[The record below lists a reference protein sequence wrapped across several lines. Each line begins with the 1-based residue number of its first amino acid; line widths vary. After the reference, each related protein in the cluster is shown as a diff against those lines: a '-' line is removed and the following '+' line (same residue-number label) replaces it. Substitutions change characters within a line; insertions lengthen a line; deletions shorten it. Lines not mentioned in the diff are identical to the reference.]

1 MNSQKTV
8 AIVTG
13 GGQGIGKAIAKRF
26 LEEGMRV
33 VIADID
39 EEAGKE
45 TEAEY
50 KSLGAIQF
58 FHTDISDEDS
68 VKNLIR
74 KTLSSFEGIDV
85 LVNNA
90 AIADPENPPITE
102 LSLEDWNKTI
112 SINLTGA
119 FLCTKYAV
127 THLRKNKGSI
137 INIASTRALMSE
149 PNTEA
154 YSTAKGG
161 ILALTHALAISLG
174 PDIRVNCISPG
185 WIEVSAWKK
194 QAIRHA
200 PELTQQDCQQHPVGR
215 VGKPEDIASLAAYFA
230 SSESAFITGVNFV
243 VDGGMTKKMI
253 YLEG

>member
-1 MNSQKTV
+1 MSLQKKV

-26 LEEGMRV
+26 LEEGMKV
-33 VIADID
+33 VLAEID

-45 TEAEY
+45 TESECRH
-50 KSLGAIQF
+50 LGSIEFIQ
-58 FHTDISDEDS
+58 TDVSDEDS

-74 KTLSSFEGIDV
+74 ETKNNFGDLEV

-90 AIADPENPPITE
+90 ALANPKNAPITE

-112 SINLTGA
+112 SINLTGV
-119 FLCTKYAV
+119 FLCTKHSV
-127 THLRKNKGSI
+127 PHLRKNKGTI

-154 YSTAKGG
+154 YSATKGG

-185 WIEVSAWKK
+185 WIEVSEWQK
-194 QAIRHA
+194 QATRKE
-200 PELTQQDCQQHPVGR
+200 PELSEQDHQQHPAGR
-215 VGKPEDIASLAAYFA
+215 VGKPEDIASLAVYFA
-230 SSESAFITGVNFV
+230 SPEAAFITGANFV
-243 VDGGMTKKMI
+243 IDGGMTKKMI
-253 YLEG
+253 YV